1 MPINKTII
9 LDLLEKLQDYIFDLE
24 NMIFTQI
31 ELEENRDI
39 QHLIN
44 HRLHTA
50 VEICIDIA
58 MHIASALELP
68 GRDSAI
74 DVILLLGQK
83 GIISKKLSL
92 DFQKAP
98 KLRNLLIHGY
108 AKVNYQML
116 FKDYKQDIIQMK
128 EFAGEIKRYLDSLP

>member
-1 MPINKTII
+1 MPVNKAAI
-9 LDLLEKLQDYIFDLE
+9 LDLLEKLQDYLYDLE
-24 NMIFTQI
+24 YMNFTLP
-31 ELEENRDI
+31 ELQENRDI

-50 VEICIDIA
+50 VEICIDLA

-74 DVILLLGQK
+74 DVILLLGKK
-83 GIISKKLSL
+83 GIISKKLAEK
-92 DFQKAP
+92 FQKAP

-108 AKVNYQML
+108 AKVDYKML
-116 FKDYKQDIIQMK
+116 FKDYRRDISEMK
-128 EFAGEIKRYLDSLP
+128 EFATEIKKYIDSLP

>member
-1 MPINKTII
+1 MPIDKTII
-9 LDLLEKLQDYIFDLE
+9 NNLLEELQGYIYDLE
-24 NMIFTQI
+24 NMRFTLF

-44 HRLHTA
+44 HRIHTA

-74 DVILLLGQK
+74 DVILLLGK
-83 GIISKKLSL
+83 EHIISKKLATE
-92 DFQKAP
+92 FQKAP

-108 AKVNYQML
+108 ARVDYQML
-116 FKDYKQDIIQMK
+116 FRDYKDDISQMK
-128 EFAGEIKRYLDSLP
+128 QFAYQIKEYLDKK

>member
-1 MPINKTII
+1 MPIDKTII
-9 LDLLEKLQDYIFDLE
+9 YNLLEELQDYIYDLE
-24 NMIFTQI
+24 NMNFTI
-31 ELEENRDI
+31 SELEENRDI

-74 DVILLLGQK
+74 DVILLLGKKQ
-83 GIISKKLSL
+83 IISQKLATE
-92 DFQKAP
+92 FQKAP
-98 KLRNLLIHGY
+98 RLRNLLIHGY
-108 AKVNYQML
+108 ARVDYQML
-116 FKDYKQDIIQMK
+116 FRDYKDDITQMK
-128 EFAGEIKRYLDSLP
+128 QFAYQIKVYLDKK

>member
-1 MPINKTII
+1 MPIDKTII
-9 LDLLEKLQDYIFDLE
+9 NNLLEELQGYIYDLE
-24 NMIFTQI
+24 NMHFTLF

-44 HRLHTA
+44 HRLHTS

-74 DVILLLGQK
+74 DVILLLGK
-83 GIISKKLSL
+83 EHIISQKLAKE
-92 DFQKAP
+92 FQKAP

-108 AKVNYQML
+108 ARVDYQML
-116 FKDYKQDIIQMK
+116 FRDYKDDISQMK
-128 EFAGEIKRYLDSLP
+128 QFAFQINEYLDKK

>member
-1 MPINKTII
+1 MPVNKI
-9 LDLLEKLQDYIFDLE
+9 LLTDLLEKLAEYLYDLE
-24 NMIFTQI
+24 NMNFTLA
-31 ELEENRDI
+31 ELERERDI

-68 GRDSAI
+68 GRDSAT
-74 DVILLLGQK
+74 DVIFLLGQK
-83 GIISKKLSL
+83 GIIGKKLAEE
-92 DFQKAP
+92 FQKAP

-108 AKVNYQML
+108 AKVDYSLL
-116 FKDYKQDIIQMK
+116 FRDYKEDVAQMK
-128 EFAGEIKRYLDSLP
+128 EFAFQIKKYLDSIR

>member
-9 LDLLEKLQDYIFDLE
+9 LDLLEKLQEYLYDLE
-24 NMIFTQI
+24 NMNFTLS

-74 DVILLLGQK
+74 DVILLLGKK
-83 GIISKKLSL
+83 GIISKKLAGE
-92 DFQKAP
+92 FQKAP

-108 AKVNYQML
+108 ARVDYHLL
-116 FKDYKQDIIQMK
+116 FKDYKSDITQMK
-128 EFAGEIKRYLDSLP
+128 EFAREIKKSIDSFT